1 MISNQIL
8 QNTIEGLKGI
18 SRIDFCVLDT
28 EGKALAT
35 TFEDTW
41 NYESAVLSFVESP
54 ADSQVIQ
61 GCQFFKIFDEQ
72 QLEYVLLAG
81 GESEDVYMLG
91 KIAAFQ
97 VQSLLVAYKERFDK
111 DNFIKNLLLD
121 NLLLVDIYNRTK
133 KLHID
138 TEAKRVI
145 FIIETS
151 HEKDSVALDNVRNL
165 LGGKSRDFVT
175 AVDEKNIIV
184 VKELADKA
192 GSRELE
198 KMAKEMMEIL
208 RAESEDDKIHIAYGT
223 VVNDIK
229 EVSKSY
235 KEAKLALDVG
245 KIFFDEKDIV
255 AYSTLGIGRLIYQ
268 LPIPLCKMFIK
279 EIFEGKSPDEFDEE
293 TLTTINKFF
302 ENSLNV
308 SETSRQLY
316 IHRNTLVYRLDKLQ
330 KSTGLDLRVFED
342 AITFKIALM
351 VVKYMKYMET
361 LEY

>member
-121 NLLLVDIYNRTK
+121 NLLLVDIYNRAK

-184 VKELADKA
+184 VKELADKD

-268 LPIPLCKMFIK
+268 LPIPLCTMFIK